1 MTSTL
6 LRERAAVQTG
16 GDPLRAARR
25 RPSRRTIML
34 GGAAAVW
41 LLGFVFLHGFGTL
54 ALPSSELT
62 DLHRSLNQFNAWVA
76 SNRSDNPIFLY
87 VLSPLR
93 AAVDAVA
100 SLFITVF
107 AASSTGLR
115 LPEIGWL
122 GTVALLSWTAY
133 AVGNA
138 RVALLTAA
146 VFTFF
151 GLQGLFVE
159 ASYTFALM
167 ATAVLLTLLIGI
179 PMGVL
184 AGINAH
190 VAKAVTPVLDFMQ
203 TLPTFVY
210 LAPLALIFLIGP
222 ASAVIATLIYA
233 APPVIRLTAHG
244 IRGIPENTREASD
257 SLGTTGLQR
266 LFTLQLP
273 MARRTIV
280 MGINQTTM
288 AALSMV
294 TIAALIAAPGL
305 GQTVVRALQS
315 LDVGTAVNAGLS
327 IVLMAIVLD
336 RVTTAA
342 SRRAEPGAHRRS
354 KTSRRTRLVL
364 VSATLVLTVA
374 LIHVSRTMLWAAAFP
389 KELNIGPDIVRGVAG
404 ASEWLQTHLFLV
416 TVSFRETMTTG
427 FLNPFQL
434 LFTETPLVVLAAV
447 IALAAYALGGW
458 KLAALTTFCLAVI
471 VYLGLWGD
479 AMVTLASTLVATAIV
494 MVLGVVFGVAMGRSS
509 RMDQFM
515 RPLLDAGQTM
525 PAFVYLV
532 PFLGLFGATRFTA
545 IVAGIIYAAP
555 VAIKII
561 ADGIAGISLTVVE
574 AAVASGSTPW
584 QVITKVQLPMARKS
598 LALAANQGL
607 IYVLAMVVVGAL
619 VGAGGL
625 GYDVVAGFVQSSL
638 FGKGLAAGLA
648 IVFLG
653 ILLDRMTQAAAATP
667 ARKTPTAKTTRTSR
681 PDSATSPNNKELQP

>member
-1 MTSTL
+1 MSTL
-6 LRERAAVQTG
+6 VRDRAPVQANPPAV
-16 GDPLRAARR
+16 RAPRKR
-25 RPSRRTIML
+25 LSRRTVLL
-34 GGAAAVW
+34 GGAGVLW
-41 LLGFVFLHGFGTL
+41 LLGFLFLHGTSTL
-54 ALPSSELT
+54 TLPASELT

-76 SNRSDNPIFLY
+76 ANRADNPVFQY
-87 VLSPLR
+87 VFTPLR
-93 AAVDAVA
+93 SAVDAVA
-100 SLFITVF
+100 NLFIGTF
-107 AASSTGLR
+107 ASSSTGLR

-122 GTVALLSWTAY
+122 GTVGLLSWIAF

-159 ASYTFALM
+159 AAYTFALVL
-167 ATAVLLTLLIGI
+167 TAVLFTLLIGI
-179 PMGVL
+179 PLGVL
-184 AGINAH
+184 AGVSGR
-190 VAKAVTPVLDFMQ
+190 VAKVITPVLDFMQ

-222 ASAVIATLIYA
+222 ASAVIATVIYA

-266 LFTLQLP
+266 LLTLQLP
-273 MARRTIV
+273 LARRTIV
-280 MGINQTTM
+280 MGINQSTM

-305 GQTVVRALQS
+305 GQVVVRALQS

-327 IVLMAIVLD
+327 IVLLAIVLD

-342 SRRAEPGAHRRS
+342 SRRAEPGASRKRRISRRS
-354 KTSRRTRLVL
+354 RYILLAVTLLV
-364 VSATLVLTVA
+364 VLGMVQ
-374 LIHVSRTMLWAAAFP
+374 LSRTMLWAAGFP
-389 KELNIGPDIVRGVAG
+389 KNLNIGPAIVSGVSS
-404 ASEWLQTHLFLV
+404 ASEWLQTNLFLF
-416 TVSFRETMTTG
+416 TVSFREAATNG
-427 FLNPFQL
+427 ILNPFQSL
-434 LFTETPLVVLAAV
+434 LTETPFYLLIAV
-447 IALAAYALGGW
+447 IVVAAYALGGW
-458 KLAALTTFCLAVI
+458 KLAAVIASCLAVI
-471 VYLGLWGD
+471 IYLGLWSD
-479 AMVTLASTLVATAIV
+479 AMVTLAGTLVATAVV
-494 MVLGVVFGVAMGRSS
+494 MVLGVIFGVAMGRSNKV
-509 RMDQFM
+509 DQLM
-515 RPLLDAGQTM
+515 RPMLDAGQTM

-545 IVAGIIYAAP
+545 IIAGIIYAAP
-555 VAIKII
+555 VAIKIT
-561 ADGIAGISLTVVE
+561 ADGIAAISPTVME
-574 AAVASGSTPW
+574 AAVSSGSTPW
-584 QVITKVQLPMARKS
+584 QVITKVQLPMARQS

-653 ILLDRMTQAAAATP
+653 ILLDRMTQAAAANP
-667 ARKTPTAKTTRTSR
+667 VRKVPSAKS
-681 PDSATSPNNKELQP
+681 SAH